1 MSAIGVFARPDLA
14 EAAPALR
21 GLVGWLRER
30 GVKVVLEER
39 TAALADG
46 SAPRGEWTLAPGA
59 EVAAQVDAVV
69 VLGGDGTLL
78 GVSHLISTERP
89 LPILG
94 VNFGSLGFLTEITL
108 PELYPT
114 LESVLQG
121 HYRYEERRML
131 RAVLRREGHPDV
143 TGDVLNDVV
152 VAKATLSR
160 IIELDVSVDGLFVS
174 TFRADGLIVSSP
186 TGSTAY
192 NLAAGGPLLHPTL
205 PAIVLTPIC
214 PHMLT
219 NRPLVVSDGSAIEVR
234 LRSPR
239 DGEVHLTFDG
249 QRGFPLGRQD
259 SVKVTRS
266 PRTLRLVTAEGRDYF
281 QVLRSKL
288 KWGESTV
295 RERE

>member
-1 MSAIGVFARPDLA
+1 VSAIGVIARPDLA

-21 GLVGWLRER
+21 ELVAWLRRR
-30 GVKVVLEER
+30 GVEVVLEER

-46 SAPRGEWTLAPGA
+46 SGGKADWTLAPA
-59 EVAAQVDAVV
+59 REVAAQVDAVV

-78 GVSHLISTERP
+78 GASQHIDRP
-89 LPILG
+89 LPIVG
-94 VNFGSLGFLTEITL
+94 VNFGRLGFLTEVTL
-108 PELYPT
+108 AELYPT
-114 LESVLQG
+114 LESVLEG
-121 HYRYEERRML
+121 RYTYEERRML
-131 RAVLRREGHPDV
+131 RGLVRREGHPDV
-143 TGDVLNDVV
+143 TDDALNDVV
-152 VAKATLSR
+152 VTKATLSR

-192 NLAAGGPLLHPTL
+192 NLAAGGPILHPTL
-205 PAIVLTPIC
+205 PATVLTPIC

-234 LRSPR
+234 LRAPR
-239 DGEVHLTFDG
+239 DGEIHITFDG
-249 QRGFPLGRQD
+249 QRGFPLRRQD

-266 PRTLRLVTAEGRDYF
+266 PRTLRLVTTPGRDYF
-281 QVLRSKL
+281 EVLRTKL

-295 RERE
+295 RDRS

>member
-1 MSAIGVFARPDLA
+1 VSAIGVIARPDLA

-21 GLVGWLRER
+21 ELVRWLRQR

-46 SAPRGEWTLAPGA
+46 SASGDWTLAPGR

-78 GVSHLISTERP
+78 AASRLIDRP
-89 LPILG
+89 VPILG

-108 PELYPT
+108 GELYPT
-114 LESVLQG
+114 LECVLEG
-121 HYRYEERRML
+121 RYRYEERRML
-131 RAVLRREGHPDV
+131 RGLVRREGQPDV
-143 TGDVLNDVV
+143 TDDALNDVV
-152 VAKATLSR
+152 VTKATLSR

-192 NLAAGGPLLHPTL
+192 NLAAGGPILHPTL
-205 PAIVLTPIC
+205 SAIVLTPIC

-234 LRSPR
+234 LRAPQ

-249 QRGFPLGRQD
+249 QRGFPLRRQD
-259 SVKVTRS
+259 SVQVTRS
-266 PRTLRLVTAEGRDYF
+266 PRTLRLVTAAGRDF
-281 QVLRSKL
+281 FEVLRTKL

-295 RERE
+295 RERG

>member
-1 MSAIGVFARPDLA
+1 VSAIGVIARPDLA

-21 GLVGWLRER
+21 ELVQWLKQR
-30 GVKVVLEER
+30 GVNVVLEER

-46 SAPRGEWTLAPGA
+46 SAARGDWTLAPA
-59 EVAAQVDAVV
+59 REVARQVDALV

-78 GVSHLISTERP
+78 GVSHLVSTDP

-94 VNFGSLGFLTEITL
+94 VNFGSLGFLTEVTL
-108 PELYPT
+108 AELYPT
-114 LESVLQG
+114 LESVLEG
-121 HYRYEERRML
+121 RYRYEERRML
-131 RAVLRREGHPDV
+131 RGFVRREGHPDV
-143 TGDVLNDVV
+143 TDDALNDVV
-152 VAKATLSR
+152 VTKATLSR

-192 NLAAGGPLLHPTL
+192 NLAAGGPILHPTL

-234 LRSPR
+234 LRAAQ

-249 QRGFPLGRQD
+249 QRGFPLRRQD
-259 SVKVTRS
+259 SVQVTRS
-266 PRTLRLVTAEGRDYF
+266 PRMLRLVTAAGRDYF
-281 QVLRSKL
+281 AVLRAKL

-295 RERE
+295 RERG